1 MYPPLSLTKSFNNH
15 LADISMVVTVHCDL
29 GQLRN
34 LIEDP
39 DINVHFLFPFFRQ
52 QRSLRILLKLSSAST
67 LMSAFFSFLSS
78 VSTLLQVEA
87 KYSTLNVAYDLNIF
101 LLSYISYSIYYILH
115 ILYIIHY
122 IYYILYITYY
132 ILYIIY
138 ISYIIFS

>member
-1 MYPPLSLTKSFNNH
+1 MVNFTEAFLYNHADVSAFFLYTAQYSTINVAYSWTSLWSFIKSMNIILVLMYPPLSLTKSFNNH

-52 QRSLRILLKLSSAST
+52 QRSLWILLKLSSAST

-78 VSTLLQVEA
+78 VNS
-87 KYSTLNVAYDLNIF
+87 SP
-101 LLSYISYSIYYILH
+101 SGS
-115 ILYIIHY
+115 
-122 IYYILYITYY
+122 
-132 ILYIIY
+132 
-138 ISYIIFS
+138 